1 MTNNHLPQAILVEQ
15 LLGLVAELIPKL
27 PEDNFK
33 QRLLSCL
40 KEFEVVMT
48 PSTINLDEIY
58 KKALSEHI
66 VISHKVAVEILINA
80 ANDINQN
87 YAINAIKYHVDE
99 YICSTLSPS

>member
-1 MTNNHLPQAILVEQ
+1 MVNNHLPQAVLVEQ

-40 KEFEVVMT
+40 KEFEVVMI
-48 PSTINLDEIY
+48 PSTISLDEVY

-66 VISHKVAVEILINA
+66 VISPKVAVEILINA

-87 YAINAIKYHVDE
+87 YATSAIKYHVDE
-99 YICSTLSPS
+99 YICLTQNPF